1 MRFSTATLNRA
12 AGARVYGKSLESRAR
27 QIRLVLIIIFHVHR
41 YRNLSKIV
49 SMSSDTFYI
58 LSFSF

>member
-27 QIRLVLIIIFHVHR
+27 QIRLVLITIFHVHR
-41 YRNLSKIV
+41 YRIFV
-49 SMSSDTFYI
+49 SIKSPICKFI
-58 LSFSF
+58 FK